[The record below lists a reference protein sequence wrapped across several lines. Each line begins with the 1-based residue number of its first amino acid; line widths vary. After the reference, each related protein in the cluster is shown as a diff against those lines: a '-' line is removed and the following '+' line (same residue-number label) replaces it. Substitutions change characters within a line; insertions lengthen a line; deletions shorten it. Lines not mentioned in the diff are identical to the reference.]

1 MESAATDS
9 RLQLWQVAWWVED
22 DFGQLGDVWVLVSGV
37 NSVWICRRF
46 VSFIYSQYI
55 FHRAGMLAMVRPGD
69 VWAKCWWSC
78 WTLSRWASGIPIS
91 AFSELIHPVTLET
104 THPEIHPKYLQ
115 ESSKAEMKAAAFGA
129 LQNLVMLNCT
139 SLHGKRISI
148 DDWRTVMSHDC
159 VIQGLAPQQPF
170 GTLPRQMLQRKW
182 CSSCRILIRDGYWI
196 SVLQVHIALLPN
208 SRPAVSKLE
217 FSFVPVL
224 TLYSFWPG
232 GANEILA
239 TRRDCWR
246 LPLADLALC
255 RAACGVT
262 VYTPWKTLN

>member
-1 MESAATDS
+1 MYGY
-9 RLQLWQVAWWVED
+9 WWV
-22 DFGQLGDVWVLVSGV
+22 VWVVCEYAGDLCF
-37 NSVWICRRF
+37 SVI
-46 VSFIYSQYI
+46 Q
-55 FHRAGMLAMVRPGD
+55 GMLAMVRPGD
-69 VWAKCWWSC
+69 VWARCWWSS
-78 WTLSRWASGIPIS
+78 WTLSRWLGKWDRNPSRNPSEVCLSAGIQQGWDEGS
-91 AFSELIHPVTLET
+91 SLWSVAEL
-104 THPEIHPKYLQ
+104 
-115 ESSKAEMKAAAFGA
+115 SDAELHFKSF
-129 LQNLVMLNCT
+129 
-139 SLHGKRISI
+139 HGKRISI

-182 CSSCRILIRDGYWI
+182 CSSCRILLRDGYWI
-196 SVLQVHIALLPN
+196 SVPHKVHIALY
-208 SRPAVSKLE
+208 SRLAFSKLE
-217 FSFVPVL
+217 LSFVLVL

-262 VYTPWKTLN
+262 VYTPWKTLD

>member
-1 MESAATDS
+1 MKSAATDS
-9 RLQLWQVAWWVED
+9 RLQSWQVAWWVED
-22 DFGQLGDVWVLVSGV
+22 DFGQLGDVWVLVSWCEYCV
-37 NSVWICRRF
+37 NMQEICVFQSSKVCSPWWGPATFGR
-46 VSFIYSQYI
+46 S
-55 FHRAGMLAMVRPGD
+55 AGEALGPCQGG
-69 VWAKCWWSC
+69 
-78 WTLSRWASGIPIS
+78 WASGIPIS
-91 AFSELIHPVTLET
+91 SRNPSEVCLSAGIQQGWDEG
-104 THPEIHPKYLQ
+104 
-115 ESSKAEMKAAAFGA
+115 SSLWSVAELSDAELHFKSF
-129 LQNLVMLNCT
+129 
-139 SLHGKRISI
+139 HGKRISI

-182 CSSCRILIRDGYWI
+182 CSSCRILLRDGYWI
-196 SVLQVHIALLPN
+196 SVPHKVHIALY
-208 SRPAVSKLE
+208 SRLAFSKLE
-217 FSFVPVL
+217 LSFVLVL

-262 VYTPWKTLN
+262 VYTPWKTLD